1 MRAEE
6 ESCGTA
12 GTGMFE
18 EDDPVTWEALAFLGI
33 SGATENPVITTP
45 TRRFVRRMHER
56 PVPQLALRHEE
67 EAPVPR

>member
-12 GTGMFE
+12 GIGMFE

-33 SGATENPVITTP
+33 SGATENPVTTTP
-45 TRRFVRRMHER
+45 TRRSSDGCTSGRSRS
-56 PVPQLALRHEE
+56 
-67 EAPVPR
+67 